1 MKLNRQQCGWALCSA
16 VFSLVLC
23 GCASVT
29 VKEEKWAP
37 GRLGAPPAVL
47 VADYDLPESALR
59 VDREGAELA
68 GFKSEFSSEFS
79 GMLIKRLSERVAPA
93 RRLAPGTLPA
103 KGDWVIEGEFTR
115 VNQGSRLL
123 RSLIGWG
130 AGGTKIETRTRVYL
144 QTARDRRRLLG
155 EIETTGGSNA
165 EPGALGLPV
174 PVTAGVRLV
183 LSASLT
189 GLSPDMRRT
198 ARMISAAVA
207 GHLRSGGHEL
217 PGQSEPVKRP
227 GEFTL
232 P

>member
-1 MKLNRQQCGWALCSA
+1 MKMDRKQGGRAFCSA
-16 VFSLVLC
+16 VVSLVLC
-23 GCASVT
+23 GCASVS
-29 VKEEKWAP
+29 VKEDRWQPGGLEAP
-37 GRLGAPPAVL
+37 RKVV
-47 VADYDLPESALR
+47 VADYKMPDSALR
-59 VDREGAELA
+59 VDREGSELA
-68 GFKSEFSSEFS
+68 GFKSELSATFS
-79 GMLIKRLSERVAPA
+79 GMLVERLSERVAPA
-93 RRLAPGTLPA
+93 RRLASAPPA
-103 KGDWVIEGEFTR
+103 KGDWVLEGEFTR

-123 RSLIGWG
+123 RGLIGWG

-144 QTARDRRRLLG
+144 QTDRNRRRLLG
-155 EIETTGGSNA
+155 EIATTGGSNA